1 MGGEG
6 CLHIPDSFSRLQ
18 GDDESRTDNNRQQAE
33 ERAKQ
38 FGFDLGGQQQGVLG
52 VLHLLHIKDITV
64 LNLNMHEPWPCE
76 VQVQTG
82 DALNDRATTMQQRQ
96 ANEQHEQQQG
106 HLHREVTAIAF
117 VTPPDRLVPPGLHP
131 PDCCQLQVAS
141 NGVLIA
147 LIGGALRPE
156 H

>member
-1 MGGEG
+1 
-6 CLHIPDSFSRLQ
+6 
-18 GDDESRTDNNRQQAE
+18 
-33 ERAKQ
+33 
-38 FGFDLGGQQQGVLG
+38 
-52 VLHLLHIKDITV
+52 
-64 LNLNMHEPWPCE
+64 MHEPWPCE